1 MNTVAWTDGKRV
13 GLNSETRDLFTTL
26 DRIVSNVLV

>member
-1 MNTVAWTDGKRV
+1 MNKVAWTDGKRV
-13 GLNSETRDLFTTL
+13 GLNSETRDLFATL

>member
-1 MNTVAWTDGKRV
+1 MNTVAWTDGQRV
-13 GLNSETRDLFTTL
+13 GLNSETIATL